1 VYFVDQP
8 DAVLEATT
16 NVPEIVI
23 SSNDLLGISVS
34 SLNADATKIFNLTT
48 ISNNSTVQIPEY
60 VVNSQGAIQFPIIG
74 NITVVGLTVNQL
86 KEKISKSLVDQKL
99 LIDPVVT
106 VRFLNFKVSVL
117 GEVGRPTVIDVR
129 NEKIS
134 LLEALGLAG
143 DITIY
148 GKKENVLII
157 REENKKKIIKRVDLN
172 SKELFNSPYYYLRTN
187 DVVYVEANKNR
198 VATSTRTFQLL
209 PVLLSGLSFAAIIL
223 DRVTR

>member
-74 NITVVGLTVNQL
+74 NIPVVGLTVNQL

>member
-1 VYFVDQP
+1 
-8 DAVLEATT
+8 
-16 NVPEIVI
+16 
-23 SSNDLLGISVS
+23 
-34 SLNADATKIFNLTT
+34 
-48 ISNNSTVQIPEY
+48 
-60 VVNSQGAIQFPIIG
+60 
-74 NITVVGLTVNQL
+74 
-86 KEKISKSLVDQKL
+86 
-99 LIDPVVT
+99 
-106 VRFLNFKVSVL
+106 
-117 GEVGRPTVIDVR
+117 VR